1 MPLPDPGMLVG
12 GVIAA
17 LVGGLFGWTQTA
29 ITGRWLA
36 ACERE
41 LAEGTAG
48 EAGAA
53 GTAVDRSAAIFGAA
67 IIVVVGLWWWEVRAF
82 AELPRDDSG
91 APLAFTFAAV
101 AGRWLAHTLL
111 LWLLVAATWIDF
123 RYRVIPDWVTIPGLL
138 AGLVVAW
145 LAPGTLLP
153 VGAELTRPFATALTL
168 PDVLGW
174 AGPLEQAV
182 AERGAWVASHP
193 AALVASLVLFSV
205 WWRVGTGPDLG
216 VSDGPPEGD
225 GAMATDAPASPG
237 WPRLALLVVGWLV
250 LAGAWS
256 IGGLRFEAM
265 FTGLVGAVV
274 AGGVVWGT
282 RAGASLALGR
292 EAMGLGDVT
301 LMAMVGAWL
310 GWQASMLA
318 CFLGVLFGL
327 VHGVVQIVRHR
338 ESELP
343 FGPSLC
349 AGTVAVMLG
358 WRPLWKG
365 AAASFAETGQLVG
378 IVLAVVVGTALSLWV
393 WSSLGPAARRVA
405 LAAMLLLGALLVG
418 WLMVLQG

>member
-1 MPLPDPGMLVG
+1 LM
-12 GVIAA
+12 
-17 LVGGLFGWTQTA
+17 
-29 ITGRWLA
+29 
-36 ACERE
+36 
-41 LAEGTAG
+41 
-48 EAGAA
+48 
-53 GTAVDRSAAIFGAA
+53 
-67 IIVVVGLWWWEVRAF
+67 
-82 AELPRDDSG
+82 
-91 APLAFTFAAV
+91 
-101 AGRWLAHTLL
+101 
-111 LWLLVAATWIDF
+111 
-123 RYRVIPDWVTIPGLL
+123 
-138 AGLVVAW
+138 
-145 LAPGTLLP
+145 
-153 VGAELTRPFATALTL
+153 
-168 PDVLGW
+168 
-174 AGPLEQAV
+174 
-182 AERGAWVASHP
+182 
-193 AALVASLVLFSV
+193 
-205 WWRVGTGPDLG
+205 
-216 VSDGPPEGD
+216 
-225 GAMATDAPASPG
+225 
-237 WPRLALLVVGWLV
+237 VGWLV

-274 AGGVVWGT
+274 AGGVVWLT

-310 GWQASMLA
+310 GWQASVLA

-358 WRPLWKG
+358 WRPLWKA

-393 WSSLGPAARRVA
+393 WSSLGPVARRVV